1 MSIILSFK
9 FYQTKFKK
17 KPKKT
22 NKLGCDIIIF
32 PGIRYST
39 EKNPVFNDKI
49 VAKTR
54 KAVSS
59 KRSGVVNKRGS

>member
-1 MSIILSFK
+1 MSIIINFK

-17 KPKKT
+17 KPKK
-22 NKLGCDIIIF
+22 NNALGCDIIIF

-39 EKNPVFNDKI
+39 EKNAVYNDKI
-49 VAKTR
+49 VTKVR
-54 KAVSS
+54 KAVPS